1 MTVVVLCSTGRNSLP
16 KNLRRMGMNA
26 KATSIAIIT
35 FMYLALFALG
45 LLGYIFIAAHKG
57 ELDTFRILVG
67 GALAMGAMLYA
78 VCKGSAD
85 IKDLVEAK

>member
-1 MTVVVLCSTGRNSLP
+1 VFNREEQPPEEPQEND
-16 KNLRRMGMNA
+16 MNA

-57 ELDTFRILVG
+57 ELDTFRIIVG
-67 GALAMGAMLYA
+67 GALTMGAMLYA